1 MRFHIVK
8 RDHCPLWKK
17 LCLYLLA
24 VGAAL
29 AVGGLLLLAMGVDPV
44 AYYSRM
50 FTIILWSNRPRPTT
64 GSWDRPGIARSEKPS
79 LMLA

>member
-1 MRFHIVK
+1 MGFHIVK

-29 AVGGLLLLAMGVDPV
+29 AVGGLLL
-44 AYYSRM
+44 M
-50 FTIILWSNRPRPTT
+50 FQAFVQIAVILTKKNKE
-64 GSWDRPGIARSEKPS
+64 EK
-79 LMLA
+79 A